1 MSGSRKSSDQ
11 PNPPVL
17 ALAVDG
23 FQCAMVSS
31 KGRTGTEQR
40 PYFSECRVRSARSC
54 KADASL
60 SN

>member
-11 PNPPVL
+11 PNLPVL

-23 FQCAMVSS
+23 LQCAMVSS
-31 KGRTGTEQR
+31 KGRTEQR
-40 PYFSECRVRSARSC
+40 PYFSECRMRSARSC